1 MGNMGENDEPL
12 WQAFMWPDQSLRFS
26 SIPPSNNYGSHDAQ
40 AIRRRRVSRC
50 LRIELGH
57 WMTMKAKTRSL
68 DRIDLKILR
77 ALQDNA
83 RISYVDLAAQVGLST
98 TPCLERVKRLERSG
112 IIRGYKAV
120 LDPRA
125 LKAKLLVFVEISL
138 ESQSPAVFDEFRR
151 AVRKLPQ
158 VQECHLVSGQFDY
171 ILKCRIPEMSA
182 YRQLLGEV
190 VLTLPGV
197 KESKSYVVM
206 EEVKEEFTLHVPDVE
221 QLEEY

>member
-1 MGNMGENDEPL
+1 
-12 WQAFMWPDQSLRFS
+12 
-26 SIPPSNNYGSHDAQ
+26 
-40 AIRRRRVSRC
+40 
-50 LRIELGH
+50 
-57 WMTMKAKTRSL
+57 MTMKAKTRSL

-77 ALQDNA
+77 VLQDNA

-120 LDPRA
+120 LDPKA